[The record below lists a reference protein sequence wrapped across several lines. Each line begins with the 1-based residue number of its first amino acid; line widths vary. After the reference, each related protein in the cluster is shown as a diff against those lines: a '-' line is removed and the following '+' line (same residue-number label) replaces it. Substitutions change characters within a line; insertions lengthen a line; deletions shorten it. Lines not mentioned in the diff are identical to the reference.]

1 MGDTP
6 GREPNKI
13 YQNGWLAIQIATLMV
28 AMKFGIFLN
37 HSIKTMSE
45 SGPFYNTFIDP
56 LLTTMRKRIALEIK
70 ADEKVI
76 DIACGTGAQVFALSK
91 VADKITG
98 VDLSESMIN
107 FAKKAAA
114 KQKITNTEFFI
125 CDATNLKS
133 FKNNEF
139 DIAIMSLA
147 LHQFSHELHA
157 PILNEM
163 KRVARKIIIVD
174 YAVPLPKN
182 YTGFGSRVAEF
193 LAGKEHNR
201 NFKSFYKLGGLNE
214 ILKSNNLKI
223 EKSKLMGKGAFRMV
237 ICKEDS

>member
-1 MGDTP
+1 
-6 GREPNKI
+6 
-13 YQNGWLAIQIATLMV
+13 
-28 AMKFGIFLN
+28 
-37 HSIKTMSE
+37 MSE
-45 SGPFYNTFIDP
+45 SGPFYSTFIDP

-70 ADEKVI
+70 SNEKVI
-76 DIACGTGAQVFALSK
+76 DIACGTGAQVFAISK
-91 VADKITG
+91 VAAKTTG
-98 VDLSESMIN
+98 IDLSESMIN
-107 FAKKAAA
+107 FAKKASL
-114 KQKITNTEFFI
+114 KQKTNNTDFFV

-133 FKNNEF
+133 FGNNDF

-163 KRVARKIIIVD
+163 TRVARKIIIVD
-174 YAVPLPKN
+174 YAVPLPRN

-193 LAGKEHNR
+193 LAGKEHNQ

-223 EKSKLMGKGAFRMV
+223 EKTMLMGKGAFQMV
-237 ICKEDS
+237 VCGSES